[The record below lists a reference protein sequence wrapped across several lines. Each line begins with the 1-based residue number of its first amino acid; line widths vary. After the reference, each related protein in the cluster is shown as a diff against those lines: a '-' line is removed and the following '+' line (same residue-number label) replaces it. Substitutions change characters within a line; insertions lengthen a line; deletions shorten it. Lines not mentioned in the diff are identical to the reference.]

1 VKIGWQRIKPGWYLL
16 GLLLLYALVM
26 TVAFTRANSALR
38 ELQAEP
44 TLEQAL
50 EPESPEDDAPTIE
63 APPGLWFPIAGAS
76 IPENPAYLPG
86 APRTYRRG
94 VSEGFTFYDQDA
106 GVPIP
111 YGTPVLAAHDAVV
124 VRADHAYSEIT
135 PEAWEALIAEVG
147 ESGADEAQLDL
158 LRGRQLWLELPDG
171 RLLRYGHL
179 AAIAQELAV
188 GSSVYRG
195 QVVGYVG
202 NSGTEGGVRGSDRG
216 ARLHF
221 EVRLPDGSFWGEGL
235 DAEAVAQEAVSL
247 FVGP

>member
-1 VKIGWQRIKPGWYLL
+1 VKIAWQRIKPGWYLL
-16 GLLLLYALVM
+16 VLLLLYALAM

-38 ELQAEP
+38 ELQAE
-44 TLEQAL
+44 LIL
-50 EPESPEDDAPTIE
+50 EPESLEEGAPTVE

-76 IPENPAYLPG
+76 VPGNPAYLPG

-111 YGTPVLAAHDAVV
+111 YGTPVLASHDAVV
-124 VRADHAYSEIT
+124 VRADHAYRELT

-171 RLLRYGHL
+171 RVLRYGHL
-179 AAIAQELAV
+179 AAIAQELTV

-202 NSGTEGGVRGSDRG
+202 NSGTEGGVRGTDRG

-221 EVRLPDGSFWGEGL
+221 EVRLPDGRFWGEGL
-235 DAEAVAQEAVSL
+235 DAAAVAHEAASL